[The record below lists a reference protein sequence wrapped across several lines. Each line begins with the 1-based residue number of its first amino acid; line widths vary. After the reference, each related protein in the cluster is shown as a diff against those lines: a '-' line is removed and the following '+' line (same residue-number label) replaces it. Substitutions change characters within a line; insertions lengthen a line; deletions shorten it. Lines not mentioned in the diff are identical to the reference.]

1 MRIVHCGNYDYLKY
15 GRNFYAP
22 DYRIHNGLVRNG
34 WCVYP
39 YSYRDEA
46 RKNIFGSKRFG
57 IKRANERLKQV
68 VENVKPDVLLIG
80 HSELITTQT
89 LTAIKEKYRIPIAMW
104 WVDSFDE
111 EKIGHIKQK
120 LTIIDALFATT
131 DAEYVKKRL
140 DAKNANIFY
149 LPNMCDPS
157 MDTLKNFEIKDLRKD
172 LLYIGRIYEEKR
184 DFFDTLSTKKIPW
197 VHYNNIYG
205 AKFYEVLGE
214 YHFGLNFSKYN
225 DIPKYSSDRII
236 YLTANGLT
244 AFSPKIPEFTT
255 LFDEDEVIYFSGVE
269 ELGELYRKAQKDSM
283 WARNIARN
291 GWQKAHDVY
300 DAQKIMRWLIE
311 TTLEV
316 NKR

>member
-57 IKRANERLKQV
+57 IKRANKHLMQV
-68 VENVKPDVLLIG
+68 IENVKPDLLLLG
-80 HSELITTQT
+80 HSELITIQT
-89 LTAIKEKYRIPIAMW
+89 LAAIKERYRIPIAMW

-120 LTIIDALFATT
+120 IAIIDALFATT
-131 DAEYVKKRL
+131 DAEYVKKRVGAN
-140 DAKNANIFY
+140 DANIFY

-157 MDTLKNFEIKDLRKD
+157 MDTLKNFEAKGLRKD
-172 LLYIGRIYEEKR
+172 LLYIGRIYAEKR

-197 VHYNNIYG
+197 KHYNNIYG

-225 DIPKYSSDRII
+225 EIPKYSSDRII

-244 AFSPKIPEFTT
+244 ALSPRIPEFTT
-255 LFDEDEVIYFSGVE
+255 LFDEDEVIYFNSIE
-269 ELGELYRKAQKDSM
+269 ELKELHRRAQIDPE
-283 WARNIARN
+283 WAKKIARN
-291 GWQKAHDVY
+291 GWQRAHNDY
-300 DAQKIMRWLIE
+300 DAKKIMRRLIE

-316 NKR
+316 CKR